1 MKYKYFIAE
10 GPQKAFEK
18 LWNSICGK
26 KPGCSWEDNPC
37 VRAVEFEIKEAHM
50 PNKDWEVSNTDQYG
64 QQLTEQNIT
73 WVEWDGDVEHLP
85 KIEGTPILVKFLKY
99 NAINSGVLKFDFSD
113 DEVLIGARIIY
124 PESGGYDPIEK
135 GDQFAVVGED
145 SHAS

>member
-1 MKYKYFIAE
+1 MKIAKCKC
-10 GPQKAFEK
+10 GGQAILTGKNKNIPQC
-18 LWNSICGK
+18 SICK
-26 KPGCSWEDNPC
+26 RFAMSVDYWNT
-37 VRAVEFEIKEAHM
+37 A
-50 PNKDWEVSNTDQYG
+50 NTDQYG

-85 KIEGTPILVKFLKY
+85 KREGTPILVKFLKY

>member
-1 MKYKYFIAE
+1 MKIAKCKCGAE
-10 GPQKAFEK
+10 PIFLENGPRDYRHAYCCQQCKAWMHWVNEK
-18 LWNSICGK
+18 EEARRLWNSL
-26 KPGCSWEDNPC
+26 
-37 VRAVEFEIKEAHM
+37 
-50 PNKDWEVSNTDQYG
+50 NTDQYG